1 MSSGLT
7 TSTARSAG
15 EPCRGSLQEDT
26 LGARLL
32 GPCSYVPQPAFGM
45 VEVDWAA
52 GVMTL
57 SIRNGST
64 GGVAYGVDG
73 KLQQLRVS
81 LADCQLL

>member
-1 MSSGLT
+1 M
-7 TSTARSAG
+7 
-15 EPCRGSLQEDT
+15 
-26 LGARLL
+26 L